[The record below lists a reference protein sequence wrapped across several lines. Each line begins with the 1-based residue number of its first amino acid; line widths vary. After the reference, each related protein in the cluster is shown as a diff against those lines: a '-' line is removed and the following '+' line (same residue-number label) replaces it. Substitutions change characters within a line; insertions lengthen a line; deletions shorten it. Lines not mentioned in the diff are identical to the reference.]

1 MKDLM
6 PLLHANDEIR
16 IVSTARKISADELKD
31 AFDFIRSKGFQPT
44 LGKNLYQAD
53 HQFAGND
60 DARLE
65 DLQTAIDD
73 PSVKA
78 IWMARGGY
86 GTHRIIDDVSFKSLE
101 KSPKWIIGYSD
112 ITVLHGALNKK
123 NIESLHATMPIN
135 FKDQSLESFN
145 GLISILE
152 GENPNYSIENHPL
165 NIKGKAKGK
174 LVGGNLSIIYSLTG
188 TSILPEMKGSILFL
202 EDLDEYLYHVDRM
215 MMNLKLSGVLDDIS
229 GLIIG
234 GMSDMNDNKVPFG
247 KNALEIID
255 EHVSDLG
262 IPVCYQFP
270 AGHQFENQPLILG
283 REISLEVRDKVL
295 ISY

>member
-31 AFDFIRSKGFQPT
+31 AFDFIRSKGFKPT
-44 LGKNLYQAD
+44 LGKNIYQAD

-60 DARLE
+60 NARLE

-73 PSVKA
+73 PNVKA

-86 GTHRIIDDVSFKSLE
+86 GTQRIIDDVSFKSLE

-112 ITVLHGALNKK
+112 VTVLHSALNKN

-152 GENPNYSIENHPL
+152 GEKPNYSIESHPL

-270 AGHQFENQPLILG
+270 AGHQFENLPLILG
-283 REISLEVRDKVL
+283 REVSLEVRDKVL